1 VIQEFSMTPVGNCI
15 FCDHVL
21 LPSQLSVPHSRT
33 EEHIFG
39 KDFRRVTRHKIIYM
53 YLGTV
58 DDDIPELS
66 RRPPLTALTMRGVCQ
81 QCNTGGMSKLETAV
95 APILER
101 IFTGTDVDE
110 LSDSELELLA
120 RWTAKTA
127 ITLSYATPQQAQIPL
142 QASHSLHPD
151 YRGSVHFGFFYAKIT
166 ADPPLE
172 SRHLQVLYGSE
183 LGLVGE
189 VAGTRLA
196 LCLNGHCVIV
206 DFPPASGVC
215 HFDLRDSCCAQ
226 LWPVG
231 QAAGVKGFKYDG
243 PARVDRVLLALC
255 HSITVQVTTAAL
267 RA

>member
-1 VIQEFSMTPVGNCI
+1 MPIRNCI

-21 LPSQLSVPHSRT
+21 LPSQLNAPHSRT

-39 KDFRRVTRHKIIYM
+39 KDFRRITGHKIMNM

-58 DDDIPELS
+58 DDDIPEFS
-66 RRPPLTALTMRGVCQ
+66 RRPPLTALTMQGLCQ
-81 QCNTGGMSKLETAV
+81 QCNTGWMSKLETVV

-101 IFTGTDVDE
+101 IFSGTDVDE
-110 LSDSELELLA
+110 LSDSELEILA

-151 YRGSVHFGFFYAKIT
+151 YRGPVCFGFFYAKIT

-172 SRHLQVLYGSE
+172 NGHLQVLYGTD
-183 LGLVGE
+183 LGFVGE
-189 VAGTRLA
+189 AAGTRLA
-196 LCLNGHCVIV
+196 LCLNGHCLIV
-206 DFPPASGVC
+206 DFPPASGTC
-215 HFDLRDSCCAQ
+215 QFDLRNSCCAQ
-226 LWPVG
+226 LWPVRRP
-231 QAAGVKGFKYDG
+231 AGVKDFKYDG

-255 HSITVQVTTAAL
+255 QSIIVQVDTVAL